1 MRFENQT
8 FTSGVTL
15 DYNEFVNCTI
25 RDCVVAFHGGGFTL
39 TGTTITNVRF
49 NLGDAAN
56 NTLAFL
62 QMVRA
67 ATNGEK
73 IVNEL
78 ITNAVGVSR
87 TEPAN

>member
-25 RDCVVAFHGGGFTL
+25 RDCVVEFHGGGFTL
-39 TGTTITNVRF
+39 TNTAITNVRF
-49 NLGDAAN
+49 VCGDAAN

-67 ATNGEK
+67 ASNGEQ
-73 IVNEL
+73 IVGEM
-78 ITNAVGVSR
+78 IKNAAGVTRS
-87 TEPAN
+87 PAAG